1 MFKQIDIAIQCKSRK
16 SINRLCSLHRI
27 AGVRRIQRVSDVNAM
42 GYVTQP
48 AAQQPFVPNAFAGD
62 ASAGQTFNYDTQAA
76 PQVYAVTAQAA
87 EPAANYYDPFKSAGT
102 FAPPAQPQFAPMPS
116 GPAIFDPSAGA
127 GAAPQ
132 PPNSFAT
139 QLSMLQQPMVQ
150 DMAMQYGQRLADH
163 GKQLVESQFEKYV
176 PVTRLKYYF
185 AVDNNYVVR
194 KLVLL
199 LFPFTHKVCTKCA
212 VSAPFC
218 RYTFATVEQIDQ
230 ANVVSSRTG
239 R

>member
-1 MFKQIDIAIQCKSRK
+1 
-16 SINRLCSLHRI
+16 
-27 AGVRRIQRVSDVNAM
+27 M

-48 AAQQPFVPNAFAGD
+48 TGQQPFVPNTFAGD
-62 ASAGQTFNYDTQAA
+62 ASAGQTLNYDTQAA
-76 PQVYAVTAQAA
+76 PQAYAVTS
-87 EPAANYYDPFKSAGT
+87 PAPAPPANYYDPFKGAGT
-102 FAPPAQPQFAPMPS
+102 FAPPAQPQFAPMTTP

-127 GAAPQ
+127 APL

-199 LFPFTHKVCTKCA
+199 LFPFTHKVRIKRA
-212 VSAPFC
+212 LSAILSVFLAS
-218 RYTFATVEQIDQ
+218 TAEQID
-230 ANVVSSRTG
+230 
-239 R
+239 